1 MKITIVTGAFFPVPT
16 LMGGAVEKVW
26 FALGQEFARQGHEV
40 VHISRAHPQLPAS
53 ETIENVRHLRVSG
66 FAQPRS
72 GLWLKLLDLLYSIRV
87 RLLLPPADILVTN
100 TFWLPIL
107 SRNRRHGLLYIHVQR
122 GPKGQMRFY
131 AHAARLLA
139 VSGAIADAI
148 VAEVPPL
155 KNKVRVIPN
164 ALPFKIVEGRGA
176 ARERVILFVGRVHP
190 EKGLELLVRAFAQ
203 VPSAV
208 RTGWR
213 LRIVGPSAVEHGGGG
228 PTFLAQLQ
236 QIAAETSADVEWIGP
251 VFDNAELAHHYDRAP
266 IFVYP
271 SVAETGEALPVA
283 PMEAMGHGCVPVV
296 SHLSCFDDYIEN
308 GANGFRFDHR
318 ASDPTAQLTAQLSN
332 LLQQPAEQLRD
343 VGNAAQSKA
352 AEFGFE
358 PVAKQYLA
366 DFETLLAASAT

>member
-1 MKITIVTGAFFPVPT
+1 MPRNAKQYEQTRAAASNSGSKLERQSLPGGAAHGASGKHMKITIVTGAFFPVPT

-72 GLWLKLLDLLYSIRV
+72 GLWLKLLDLVYSIRV
-87 RLLLPPADILVTN
+87 RLLLPRADILVTN

-107 SRNRRHGLLYIHVQR
+107 SRNHRNGLVYIHVQR

-148 VAEVPPL
+148 IAEVPAL

-164 ALPFKIVEGRGA
+164 ALPFKIVERGVG

-203 VPSAV
+203 LLPQSAPA
-208 RTGWR
+208 G
-213 LRIVGPSAVEHGGGG
+213 
-228 PTFLAQLQ
+228 
-236 QIAAETSADVEWIGP
+236 D
-251 VFDNAELAHHYDRAP
+251 
-266 IFVYP
+266 
-271 SVAETGEALPVA
+271 
-283 PMEAMGHGCVPVV
+283 C
-296 SHLSCFDDYIEN
+296 
-308 GANGFRFDHR
+308 
-318 ASDPTAQLTAQLSN
+318 AS
-332 LLQQPAEQLRD
+332 
-343 VGNAAQSKA
+343 
-352 AEFGFE
+352 
-358 PVAKQYLA
+358 
-366 DFETLLAASAT
+366 